1 MTSPRLLQYPARIDS
16 GGATL
21 RISPDHFEDKPGSGK
36 RLLHGALIGI
46 ATGLVACTLISNT
59 IEDEGGFQT
68 CTGGGYLSFS
78 IGGAVLGGLVAH
90 FTE

>member
-1 MTSPRLLQYPARIDS
+1 
-16 GGATL
+16 
-21 RISPDHFEDKPGSGK
+21 
-36 RLLHGALIGI
+36 LLHGALIGI